1 MEVGNAA
8 LSALSQSVSRKCY
21 SDTSYPGLC
30 HKKSNAQNP
39 IGGPAS
45 NGVKKLMQ
53 LDILSI
59 NFRSLVARRMVV
71 LAKPNL
77 L

>member
-1 MEVGNAA
+1 MNT
-8 LSALSQSVSRKCY
+8 LSVCCIWNLVAYNQS
-21 SDTSYPGLC
+21 GLC
-30 HKKSNAQNP
+30 HKKRNAQNP

-45 NGVKKLMQ
+45 NVVKKLMQ

-59 NFRSLVARRMVV
+59 NFRSLVARQMVV